1 VDVPAGDLNLWT
13 ELTGAGAPR
22 GAYYLNNAQAHL
34 DFASSDTEAEGRAL
48 LLLLAFP

>member
-1 VDVPAGDLNLWT
+1 VTLAQKPELIMDVGK
-13 ELTGAGAPR
+13 
-22 GAYYLNNAQAHL
+22 YYNLNNAQAHL